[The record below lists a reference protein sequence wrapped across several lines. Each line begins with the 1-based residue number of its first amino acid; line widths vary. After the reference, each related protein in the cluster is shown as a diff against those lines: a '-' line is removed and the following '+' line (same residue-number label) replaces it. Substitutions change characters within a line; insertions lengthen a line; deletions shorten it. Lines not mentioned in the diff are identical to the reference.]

1 MNMITMK
8 TQLLSIGIA
17 GVLCVGGSS
26 VLAQVYG
33 AGGNSGAGGFD
44 PAQMQQQIQQT
55 IMNGYR
61 TQLEITK
68 DDEWAVIQPLIQK
81 ILDARPAASIG
92 GNSVGG
98 LLTMLGGGN
107 LRGGGGSAARG
118 GGRGGVGAFGDLLGT
133 NSPEE
138 QALQNA
144 IDKNADS
151 AVLKDLLDKF
161 IAARK
166 VKQAKID
173 AAQAELRKKLSVR
186 QEALAAIAGLL

>member
-1 MNMITMK
+1 MTTMK
-8 TQLLSIGIA
+8 QWLLIVGIA
-17 GVLCVGGSS
+17 GVLFVGGSS
-26 VLAQVYG
+26 VPAQDSP
-33 AGGNSGAGGFD
+33 GGNFGMGSFD

-81 ILDARPAASIG
+81 VLDARPAASIG

-98 LLTMLGGGN
+98 LLTMLGGGVQ
-107 LRGGGGSAARG
+107 RGGGGNLARG
-118 GGRGGVGAFGDLLGT
+118 GGRGGIGAFGDLLGT
-133 NSPEE
+133 SSPEE

-144 IDKNADS
+144 LNSNAS
-151 AVLKDLLDKF
+151 SIELKGLLDKF

-166 VKQAKID
+166 AKQAKIE